1 MTAVLGVLVRRT
13 LRRNP
18 VGRLPLRLSL
28 HLRRHQPRPAVFGP
42 RPRGL
47 RPDFDGRRPSG
58 ATRPAET
65 AQCHGSGEGGSDPL
79 SRRCRPLALVGPQRV
94 LGGRS
99 LPRREAVGVGS
110 NGAG

>member
-1 MTAVLGVLVRRT
+1 MTTVLGVCVRRT

-28 HLRRHQPRPAVFGP
+28 HLRSNQPRPAVFGP

-47 RPDFDGRRPSG
+47 RPDFDGPRPSG
-58 ATRPAET
+58 ATRPAEA

-79 SRRCRPLALVGPQRV
+79 EKSYGAPAALQRSRRI
-94 LGGRS
+94 GGRS
-99 LPRREAVGVGS
+99 LPRLEAVGVGS
-110 NGAG
+110 NGVG